1 MSKTFD
7 FLNEDSVKKIREQ
20 KLSEGIDNIKS
31 KLPNLDLKIVKES
44 KPVEKPVHTARY
56 SQEQLAELSRKLY
69 RDKINPLV
77 EEEKVEKKDK
87 LVPDTIAS
95 RAHTKALSRAL
106 IGLRNGGDEGK
117 LAPLAGPNGGN
128 TGTNSN
134 NYYALT
140 TSMTLEEYEEHLKDK
155 FGLEE
160 KKDNP
165 CWTGYK
171 SKKLDTSSY
180 VKEEE
185 LKEDHSAVVELED
198 ALLAMEDLSW
208 QSIDMKMREIC
219 RKEGITPKEL
229 HKEFKTKHGMIPD
242 AWAKEH
248 QMVESVGW
256 FPLDEMTRINQLGK
270 VFDVSFLFRGGTQR
284 LKFFWPEVGYPTREQ
299 MQKAVEKF
307 WPAGKLLAYYP
318 SMHSGDNQYNQMVM
332 LPAMSENFE
341 LIPDDLWDFMTEEDT
356 EIYDTIAAE
365 EGEPITPVFLSE
377 DEESYFMVISDHDT
391 GEHREVVFGEGN
403 KPGLWA
409 NIHAKR
415 KRGEKPAKKGDKDYP
430 KTLDIDETYE
440 SKDKYKAPKV
450 PAKKKPFDKIASF
463 SLERPNPM
471 KESYGGQRDGI
482 RDRKYDGYENKLTD
496 DDKKESAK
504 AKSKLDMEKAAK
516 AKKVADARARL
527 DRDIAAR
534 KVNEDMSGMSQK
546 SGDKRSTESGAGM
559 TAAGVKKYNSRTGG
573 NLKTAVTTPPSKL
586 KAGSKAAGRRK
597 SFCARSKSWN
607 GERGKAA
614 RRRWNC

>member
-20 KLSEGIDNIKS
+20 KLSQGIDNIKRS
-31 KLPNLDLKIVKES
+31 LPNLNLKVVKEAKRDA
-44 KPVEKPVHTARY
+44 KPAYVPRY
-56 SQEQLAELSRKLY
+56 SQNQLAELTRNLY
-69 RDKINPLV
+69 RDKVNPLV
-77 EEEKVEKKDK
+77 EEEKEEKKDK
-87 LVPDTIAS
+87 LVPDTMAS

-117 LAPLAGPNGGN
+117 LSPSAGPNGGN
-128 TGTNSN
+128 TGTPSN
-134 NYYALT
+134 NYSALT

-160 KKDNP
+160 KKDSDP

-171 SKKLDTSSY
+171 RKKGTKKFDDGSC
-180 VKEEE
+180 VKEEDI
-185 LKEDHSAVVELED
+185 KEDHAAVVELED
-198 ALLAMEDLSW
+198 TLLAMEDLSW
-208 QSIDMKMREIC
+208 QSIDMTMRDIC

-229 HKEFKTKHGMIPD
+229 HKEFKSKHGMIPD

-256 FPLDEMTRINQLGK
+256 FPLDEMTRINQMGK

-284 LKFFWPEVGYPTREQ
+284 LKFFWPEVGYPSRDQ

-332 LPAMSENFE
+332 LPAMSENFT
-341 LIPDDLWDFMTEEDT
+341 LVPDDLWEFMSEDDT

-377 DEESYFMVISDHDT
+377 EGHYEMVISDHDT
-391 GEHREVVFGEGN
+391 GEERDVVFGEG
-403 KPGLWA
+403 KRGLWD

-415 KRGEKPAKKGDKDYP
+415 KRGESPAKKGSKDYP

-450 PAKKKPFDKIASF
+450 PAKKKPYDKIASF
-463 SLERPNPM
+463 SLERPSSQSM
-471 KESYGGQRDGI
+471 K
-482 RDRKYDGYENKLTD
+482 
-496 DDKKESAK
+496 
-504 AKSKLDMEKAAK
+504 
-516 AKKVADARARL
+516 
-527 DRDIAAR
+527 
-534 KVNEDMSGMSQK
+534 EDMSGMSQK

-559 TAAGVKKYNSRTGG
+559 TPAGVKKYNSRTGG
-573 NLKTAVTTPPSKL
+573 DLKTAVTTPPSKL
-586 KAGSKAAGRRK
+586 KDGSKAAGRRK
-597 SFCARSKSWN
+597 SFCARSKSWD

-614 RRRWNC
+614 RSRWNC

>member
-1 MSKTFD
+1 MSNQFD
-7 FLNEDSVKKIREQ
+7 FLNEDSVKKIRER

-44 KPVEKPVHTARY
+44 KPAEKPVYTPRY

-77 EEEKVEKKDK
+77 EEEKEEKKDK

-117 LAPLAGPNGGN
+117 LAPAAGPNGGN
-128 TGTNSN
+128 TGTPSN

-140 TSMTLEEYEEHLKDK
+140 TSMTLEEYEAHLASNY
-155 FGLEE
+155 GL
-160 KKDNP
+160 
-165 CWTGYK
+165 GA
-171 SKKLDTSSY
+171 
-180 VKEEE
+180 VEEE
-185 LKEDHSAVVELED
+185 PEVEPEMVVEDNIVEDHAAVMELEN
-198 ALLAMEDLSW
+198 ALLGMEDLSW
-208 QSIDMKMREIC
+208 QSIDTKMREIC

-229 HKEFKTKHGMIPD
+229 HKEFKSKHGMIPD

-341 LIPDDLWDFMTEEDT
+341 LIPDDLWEFMSEEDT
-356 EIYDTIAAE
+356 DIYDTIAAE

-377 DEESYFMVISDHDT
+377 DEDEFFMVISDHDT
-391 GEHREVVFGEGN
+391 GEHREVVFGEG
-403 KPGLWA
+403 KKGLWD
-409 NIHAKR
+409 NINAKR
-415 KRGEKPAKKGDKDYP
+415 KRGEPAAKKGDKNYP

-450 PAKKKPFDKIASF
+450 PTKKKSTDKIASF
-463 SLERPNPM
+463 SLERPNPI
-471 KESYGGQRDGI
+471 K
-482 RDRKYDGYENKLTD
+482 
-496 DDKKESAK
+496 
-504 AKSKLDMEKAAK
+504 
-516 AKKVADARARL
+516 
-527 DRDIAAR
+527 
-534 KVNEDMSGMSQK
+534 EDMSGMSQK

-597 SFCARSKSWN
+597 SFCARSRSWN

>member
-1 MSKTFD
+1 MSKKFD
-7 FLNEDSVKKIREQ
+7 FFNEDSASKIREQ

-31 KLPNLDLKIVKES
+31 KLPELDLKIVKES

-56 SQEQLAELSRKLY
+56 TQQQLAEISRKLY

-128 TGTNSN
+128 TGTNCN

-140 TSMTLEEYEEHLKDK
+140 TSMTLEEYQEHLKDK
-155 FGLEE
+155 FGLDE
-160 KKDNP
+160 KADNS

-171 SKKLDTSSY
+171 RKKGTKKFEPGSC
-180 VKEEE
+180 VKEGD
-185 LKEDHSAVVELED
+185 LKEDHNAVVELED

-208 QSIDMKMREIC
+208 QSIDTMMREIC

-229 HKEFKTKHGMIPD
+229 HKEFKSKHGMIPD
-242 AWAKEH
+242 DWAKEH

-256 FPLDEMTRINQLGK
+256 FPLDEMTRINQMGN
-270 VFDVSFLFRGGTQR
+270 VFEVTFLFRGGTQR

-299 MQKAVEKF
+299 MQKAVQKF

-318 SMHSGDNQYNQMVM
+318 STHSGDNQYNQMVM

-341 LIPDDLWDFMTEEDT
+341 VVPDDLWDFMSEEDT

-377 DEESYFMVISDHDT
+377 DEEGYFMVISDHDT
-391 GEHREVVFGEGN
+391 GEHREVMFGEG
-403 KPGLWA
+403 KRGLWD

-430 KTLDIDETYE
+430 KTLDIDEETE
-440 SKDKYKAPKV
+440 QDGPEPTAKQRRGAINNARRQLNLAKHDEDKNA
-450 PAKKKPFDKIASF
+450 
-463 SLERPNPM
+463 E
-471 KESYGGQRDGI
+471 
-482 RDRKYDGYENKLTD
+482 KLQ
-496 DDKKESAK
+496 K
-504 AKSKLDMEKAAK
+504 
-516 AKKVADARARL
+516 ARL
-527 DRDIAAR
+527 KAYG
-534 KVNEDMSGMSQK
+534 VNEDLEQAKKNVGADSCWDGYKAKGTKKKGGKEVPNCVKEGDEMKGMSQK

-559 TAAGVKKYNSRTGG
+559 TSKGVAKYNRRTGG

-586 KAGSKAAGRRK
+586 KDGSKAAGRRK
-597 SFCARSKSWN
+597 SFCARSRSWT

>member
-1 MSKTFD
+1 MSKKFD

-31 KLPNLDLKIVKES
+31 TLPKLNLKVVKES
-44 KPVEKPVHTARY
+44 KPADKPVPTPRY
-56 SQEQLAELSRKLY
+56 SQDQLAELSRKLY

-77 EEEKVEKKDK
+77 EEEKEDKVKKGTT
-87 LVPDTIAS
+87 VPDTIAS
-95 RAHTKALSRAL
+95 RAHTRALSRAL
-106 IGLRNGGDEGK
+106 VGLRNGGDEGK

-128 TGTNSN
+128 TGTNN
-134 NYYALT
+134 CNYFALT
-140 TSMTLEEYEEHLKDK
+140 TSMTLEEYQEHLQNK
-155 FGLEE
+155 FGLDE

-171 SKKLDTSSY
+171 RKKGTKEFEPGSC
-180 VKEEE
+180 VKEED
-185 LKEDHSAVVELED
+185 LKEDHKAVVELED

-208 QSIDMKMREIC
+208 QSIDMTMRDIC

-229 HKEFKTKHGMIPD
+229 HKEFKSKHGMIPD

-248 QMVESVGW
+248 QMTESVGW
-256 FPLDEMTRINQLGK
+256 FPLDEMTRINQMGK

-284 LKFFWPEVGYPTREQ
+284 LKFFWPEVGYPSRDQ
-299 MQKAVEKF
+299 MQKAVQKF

-318 SMHSGDNQYNQMVM
+318 SMHPGDNQYNQMVM

-341 LIPDDLWDFMTEEDT
+341 LIPDDLWEFMTEEDT

-377 DEESYFMVISDHDT
+377 EEDEFFMVISDHDT
-391 GEHREVVFGEGN
+391 GEHREVFFGEG
-403 KPGLWA
+403 KKGLWD

-415 KRGEKPAKKGDKDYP
+415 KRGEKAAKPGDKDYP

-450 PAKKKPFDKIASF
+450 PAKKKPYDKIASF
-463 SLERPNPM
+463 SLERPNPI
-471 KESYGGQRDGI
+471 K
-482 RDRKYDGYENKLTD
+482 
-496 DDKKESAK
+496 
-504 AKSKLDMEKAAK
+504 
-516 AKKVADARARL
+516 
-527 DRDIAAR
+527 
-534 KVNEDMSGMSQK
+534 EDMSGMSQK

>member
-1 MSKTFD
+1 MSNRFD

-20 KLSEGIDNIKS
+20 KLSEGIDNIKRTLP
-31 KLPNLDLKIVKES
+31 KLNLKVVKES
-44 KPVEKPVHTARY
+44 KPNTKPVHTPRY
-56 SQEQLAELSRKLY
+56 SQDQLAELSRNLY

-77 EEEKVEKKDK
+77 EEEKEEKKDK

-128 TGTNSN
+128 TGTSCN

-140 TSMTLEEYEEHLKDK
+140 TSMTLEEYQEHLQNK
-155 FGLEE
+155 FGLDE

-171 SKKLDTSSY
+171 RKKGTKKFDPGSC
-180 VKEEE
+180 VKEEDI
-185 LKEDHSAVVELED
+185 KEDHTAVVELED

-208 QSIDMKMREIC
+208 QSIDMTMRDIC

-229 HKEFKTKHGMIPD
+229 HKEFKSKHGMIPD
-242 AWAKEH
+242 DWAKEH

-256 FPLDEMTRINQLGK
+256 FPLDEMTRINQMGK

-299 MQKAVEKF
+299 MQRAVEKF

-341 LIPDDLWDFMTEEDT
+341 LIPDDLWEFMSEEDT
-356 EIYDTIAAE
+356 DIYDTIAAE

-377 DEESYFMVISDHDT
+377 EEDGFFMVISDHDT
-391 GEHREVVFGEGN
+391 GEHREVFFGEG
-403 KPGLWA
+403 KKGLWD

-415 KRGEKPAKKGDKDYP
+415 KRGEPAAKKGDKDYP
-430 KTLDIDETYE
+430 KTLDIDEGKRGLWDNIHAKRKRGEKAAKPGDKDYPKTLDIDEKYE
-440 SKDKYKAPKV
+440 TKSNYKAPKV
-450 PAKKKPFDKIASF
+450 PAKKKPYDKIASF
-463 SLERPNPM
+463 SLERPNPI
-471 KESYGGQRDGI
+471 K
-482 RDRKYDGYENKLTD
+482 
-496 DDKKESAK
+496 
-504 AKSKLDMEKAAK
+504 
-516 AKKVADARARL
+516 
-527 DRDIAAR
+527 
-534 KVNEDMSGMSQK
+534 EDMSGMSQK

-573 NLKTAVTTPPSKL
+573 DLKTAVTTPPSKL

-597 SFCARSKSWN
+597 SFCARSRGWN

>member
-1 MSKTFD
+1 MSKKFD

-31 KLPNLDLKIVKES
+31 KLPNLNLKIVKES

-56 SQEQLAELSRKLY
+56 SQDQLAELSRKLY

-128 TGTNSN
+128 TGTNCN
-134 NYYALT
+134 NYFALT
-140 TSMTLEEYEEHLKDK
+140 TSMTLEEYQEHLKDK
-155 FGLEE
+155 FGLDE
-160 KKDNP
+160 KADNP

-171 SKKLDTSSY
+171 RKKGTKKFDPGSC
-180 VKEEE
+180 VKEEDI
-185 LKEDHSAVVELED
+185 KEDYEAVVELED

-208 QSIDMKMREIC
+208 QSIDTKMREIC

-229 HKEFKTKHGMIPD
+229 HKEFKSKHGMIPD

-256 FPLDEMTRINQLGK
+256 FPLDEMTRINQMGK

-341 LIPDDLWDFMTEEDT
+341 LVPDDIWDFMSEEDT
-356 EIYDTIAAE
+356 EIYDEIAAE

-377 DEESYFMVISDHDT
+377 DEEGYFMVISDHDT
-391 GEHREVVFGEGN
+391 GEHREVMFGEG
-403 KPGLWA
+403 KRGLWD
-409 NIHAKR
+409 NINAKR

-430 KTLDIDETYE
+430 KTLDIDETYQ
-440 SKDKYKAPKV
+440 SKDKFKAPGV
-450 PAKKKPFDKIASF
+450 PKKTAK
-463 SLERPNPM
+463 
-471 KESYGGQRDGI
+471 Q
-482 RDRKYDGYENKLTD
+482 
-496 DDKKESAK
+496 K
-504 AKSKLDMEKAAK
+504 AI
-516 AKKVADARARL
+516 DARLGGLSMEGPRSRAMYEE
-527 DRDIAAR
+527 
-534 KVNEDMSGMSQK
+534 KEFVTEGGVK
-546 SGDKRSTESGAGM
+546 SGHKRPVEDGAGL
-559 TAAGVKKYNSRTGG
+559 TQAGVNAENRKTGG
-573 NLKTAVTTPPSKL
+573 NLQTAVTTPPSEL
-586 KAGSKAAGRRK
+586 EPGSKEAKRRK
-597 SFCARSKSWN
+597 SFCARSSSWD